1 MPQPRTDGAK
11 LNAGD
16 PVLTE
21 ARRKEIEAETSLVVY
36 LLQGAAFLVILVGLF
51 ALAGFRG

>member
-1 MPQPRTDGAK
+1 MTDPR
-11 LNAGD
+11 
-16 PVLTE
+16 PE
-21 ARRKEIEAETSLVVY
+21 AAAIRSVQARPAEPRRRAAEQETSLIVY